1 MGKPTLLVAGN
12 LAGAAGR
19 NHAQTVPID
28 YIISWLKDRMPEFGA
43 PPPRSLAD
51 RTLIVRSETGSGKS
65 TVLPARLLRL
75 LRSEK
80 TERAVK
86 LAGAGVICTQPR
98 ILTAQTLAR
107 DQAADDENYP
117 DLVMG
122 VTIGYQTGPVNEKP
136 ARGLIYATAGTLLA
150 QLRVMPAADILA
162 RYRFIIIDEAHERSL
177 DIDSLLMRL
186 KTFLRRNLGNPRL
199 PFVLLASATLPV
211 AKYAKYFGLGDEN
224 VVEVTGRAFGV
235 QQFFPEVGTN
245 DYPREAVR
253 VALELHAT
261 RLDDDPD
268 EADILIFMPGGRE
281 IKTVVEL
288 LTKANWEYREP
299 GSKTGPFLLLAISR
313 AEILAQ
319 SRDYRLLKVPPANL
333 RVPAA
338 DGRKFLRPVRR
349 IIVSTVVAETGLTIE
364 SLKYVVDCGWSRTQE
379 VYYPGEFRGIVTRPA
394 PQSRIKQ
401 RMGRAGRKFPGE
413 FYPLYTKGVYE
424 SLAAE
429 QPPEIITEGV
439 APIFLDVVAA
449 TLEAQVLA
457 GAAAD
462 QGRPPVFRVADI
474 DMLDPP
480 PVDALAD
487 AIEKAVTF
495 GYLRATPE
503 AVAAGG
509 HALTRLGAVAGRFAF
524 LGMAQ
529 AQTLLVGYLWQVS
542 IRDLALIVALYEQRD
557 ALIYF
562 KPPFGQSQQE
572 DAEKARQKAIRAGL
586 PDYLVTPP
594 SATLGGG
601 EGPPAA
607 SEEYYYRARLLIS
620 DEFIEALLVFEGLAR
635 ALDRTQGD
643 LGALLDWCEENGVDF
658 EGAVVLADLREGVV
672 NELLAA
678 GLNPFWGEEH
688 RLADAPPEAFFDT
701 VVRLKNCIYAGLRFS
716 ALAYDAKAGTY
727 RARTGDPVEVPPAY
741 ADAAQSRLR
750 GLGAE
755 AVAESRPRR
764 LATNGVRLRGA
775 QKDRKEKWP
784 PLLYRLVPGLVSVLD
799 GYVDVDASAGAPRDA

>member
-12 LAGAAGR
+12 LVGAAGR
-19 NHAQTVPID
+19 EHPRTAPID
-28 YIISWLKDRMPEFGA
+28 YIIAWLKRRMPEFGGRA
-43 PPPRSLAD
+43 PRSLAD
-51 RTLIVRSETGSGKS
+51 RALVVRSETGSGKS
-65 TVLPARLLRL
+65 TILPAYILRL

-80 TERAVK
+80 TERAIK
-86 LAGAGVICTQPR
+86 LAGPGVICTQPR

-107 DQAADDENYP
+107 DQAADNENYP

-136 ARGLIYATAGTLLA
+136 ASGLIYATVGTLLA
-150 QLRVMPAADILA
+150 QLRLMPDGEIIE
-162 RYRFIIIDEAHERSL
+162 RYRFIIVDEAHERSL

-211 AKYAKYFGLGDEN
+211 AKYADYFGLGPEN

-245 DYPREAVR
+245 DYPREAAR
-253 VALELHAT
+253 VALELHT
-261 RLDDDPD
+261 SHLDDEPD
-268 EADILIFMPGGRE
+268 EADILVFMPGVRE
-281 IKTVVEL
+281 IEAVVEQ
-288 LTKANWEYREP
+288 LTKANWKYREP
-299 GSKTGPFLLLAISR
+299 KSKTGPFLLLAISR
-313 AEILAQ
+313 EEVLAQ

-333 RVPAA
+333 RVPST
-338 DGRKFLRPVRR
+338 DGRNFLRPVRR

-364 SLKYVVDCGWSRTQE
+364 SLKYVIDCGWSRAQE
-379 VYYPGEFRGIVTRPA
+379 VYYPGGFRGIVTRPA

-401 RMGRAGRKFPGE
+401 RMGRAGRKSPGQ
-413 FYPLYTKGVYE
+413 FYPLYTKNVYE
-424 SLAAE
+424 ALAAE

-439 APIFLDVVAA
+439 APIFLDVVAGTMESQA
-449 TLEAQVLA
+449 LA
-457 GAAAD
+457 GAGKTPA
-462 QGRPPVFRVADI
+462 FRVADI

-503 AVAAGG
+503 AVAEGG
-509 HALTRLGAVAGRFAF
+509 HALTRLGEVAGRFTF
-524 LGMAQ
+524 LGMTLV
-529 AQTLLVGYLWQVS
+529 QTLLAGYLWQVS

-562 KPPFGQSQQE
+562 KPPFGKNQKE
-572 DAEKARQKAIRAGL
+572 DAEKARQQALRAGL

-594 SATLGGG
+594 ATLAGATGGG
-601 EGPPAA
+601 DRPPTEA
-607 SEEYYYRARLLIS
+607 EEYYYRARLLIS
-620 DEFIEALLVFEGLAR
+620 DEFIEVLLVFEGFVR

-643 LGALLDWCEENGVDF
+643 LGALLDWCEGNGIDF
-658 EGAVVLADLREGVV
+658 QGAALLADLREEVV

-688 RLADAPPEAFFDT
+688 RLADAPAEAFFDT

-716 ALAYDAKAGTY
+716 TLTYDRRAGTY
-727 RARTGDPVEVPPAY
+727 RAPTGDPVEVPEVY

-755 AVAESRPRR
+755 AVAEARPRR
-764 LATNGVRLRGA
+764 LATNVIRLRGA
-775 QKDRKEKWP
+775 KKDWKEEWP

-799 GYVDVDASAGAPRDA
+799 GYVAVDATAGDPRDA